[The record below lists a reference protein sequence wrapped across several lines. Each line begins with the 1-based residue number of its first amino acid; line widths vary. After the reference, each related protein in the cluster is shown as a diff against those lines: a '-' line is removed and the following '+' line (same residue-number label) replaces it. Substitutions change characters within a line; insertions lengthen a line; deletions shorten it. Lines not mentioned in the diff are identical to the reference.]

1 MALRSGRTSS
11 HQSLRSASRRS
22 PLQTS
27 FLRAY
32 EAPSPEHSLASGL
45 PKQTLKKPTSRR
57 EVSIGPRP
65 PVLDENQKQLKST
78 QRTACGLGFSLVPRS
93 SVSFD
98 KPLTEVSCQSIRLN
112 TGTTNRSQAHRYQ
125 EDSSISLKPSIPTA
139 HIKLVLP
146 QAPVSSPP
154 HSSLPSKVQT
164 LTSLRARVIQKFRQ
178 MPLEPPSDPLSMSVI
193 ERSEHFLTK
202 RAARIK
208 EQFQENYKR
217 ELKECTF
224 RPVLYRRRSLSR
236 LRKGEDSSA
245 SLEGSRPSS
254 RCSSRGRG
262 SYRVLYER
270 SLEGRRNGRA
280 SPRI

>member
-11 HQSLRSASRRS
+11 HQSTARRS
-22 PLQTS
+22 PLQAS
-27 FLRAY
+27 FPRPY
-32 EAPSPEHSLASGL
+32 EAPSLQYSRTSGL
-45 PKQTLKKPTSRR
+45 SKEPLQKSASRR
-57 EVSIGPRP
+57 EVRIGPRP
-65 PVLDENQKQLKST
+65 PVLDENQKLLKST
-78 QRTACGLGFSLVPRS
+78 QRTVCGLGLVPRC

-98 KPLTEVSCQSIRLN
+98 KPLAEVSFQSVRLN
-112 TGTTNRSQAHRYQ
+112 TGTTSRSQVHRYQ
-125 EDSSISLKPSIPTA
+125 EDSSTSLKPSIPTA

-146 QAPVSSPP
+146 QAPASPP
-154 HSSLPSKVQT
+154 PSLPSKVQT

-178 MPLEPPSDPLSMSVI
+178 MPLEPPTDPLSMSVI

-208 EQFQENYKR
+208 EKFQENYKR

-245 SLEGSRPSS
+245 SLENSRPSS

-270 SLEGRRNGRA
+270 NLEGRRNGRA